1 MGEIVRKTTTA
12 VALAL
17 AAALLTGCGG
27 ADGTGGS
34 AGDKGDAGAGK
45 TPTAEQPT
53 EKPAGKPAD
62 EGGAAH
68 EVTIEVTGKGQTM
81 IMYTL
86 DESKTETVT
95 LPWKRTATITP
106 EGAEKQVG
114 RLVIVTPG
122 HSQGEDGMLKAAG
135 CTITVDGKK
144 VADNGDGAVAKPCSY
159 KLK

>member
-1 MGEIVRKTTTA
+1 MVRKTTTA

-27 ADGTGGS
+27 SGKGGT
-34 AGDKGDAGAGK
+34 DAGKDPAASQPAG
-45 TPTAEQPT
+45 QPA
-53 EKPAGKPAD
+53 EKPA
-62 EGGAAH
+62 EQGGASH

-95 LPWKRTATITP
+95 LPWKKTATITP

-122 HSQGEDGMLKAAG
+122 HSQGEDGTLTAAA
-135 CTITVDGKK
+135 CTITVDGKQ
-144 VADNGDGAVAKPCSY
+144 VADNGGGKIAKPCSY